1 MNFVPTEFYLRI
13 LPEII
18 LTVFALVIMLIE
30 GPARGDRRARVSGWI
45 ALIGCLAAL
54 AAITVQAAHPGD
66 AFSGMFRVDAFTV
79 FLHVILIAATAVV
92 ILVGM
97 DYLPQQG
104 LERGEFYALLLFA
117 TVGMGFM
124 VGSVEL
130 IMIFIGLEISSIA
143 TYVLCGYRRHDAHST
158 EASLKYFLLGSF
170 ATAFFLYGIALLY
183 GASGTTNLYTMA
195 AQGLHISPDG
205 INHGALVLAAA
216 GLIFIGLGF
225 KISAA
230 PFQMWTP
237 DVYEGAPALV
247 TGFMSAG
254 PKAAAF
260 AVALRIFYVALGGNA
275 AAWFWVVWTA
285 ALLSMCIGN
294 LGALYQKNLKR
305 MLAYSSIAQ
314 AGYVLVAFAALG
326 RDGASAVLFYLAA
339 YVAMNIGAF
348 AIISHFAHREETYVE
363 LKDYAGL
370 GFRFPWMGFCL
381 SIFLFSLI
389 GVPMTG
395 GFFGKLFV
403 FQAALNAHLVGL
415 TIVALLNS
423 ALAAFYYLRVI
434 VYLYM
439 RPREGQPIACA
450 NFTAPL
456 WLAVASCLGVT
467 FWLGIFPSQ
476 VLDYAMK
483 GAQQLLR

>member
-1 MNFVPTEFYLRI
+1 MNLVPGVYYLRI
-13 LPEII
+13 LPEIV
-18 LTVFALVIMLIE
+18 LSVFGVLIMLVE
-30 GPARGDRRARVSGWI
+30 GPARGGSRGRVSGWV
-45 ALIGCLAAL
+45 ALLGCLAAL
-54 AAITVQAAHPGD
+54 AAVRVQAGNAGD
-66 AFSGMFRVDAFTV
+66 AFNGMFRVDTFTV

-92 ILVGM
+92 VLLAM
-97 DYLPQQG
+97 DFLPQQG

-124 VGSVEL
+124 AGSVEL
-130 IMIFIGLEISSIA
+130 IMIFIGLEISSIS
-143 TYVLCGYRRHDAHST
+143 TYVLCGFRRTDKRST
-158 EASLKYFLLGSF
+158 ESSLKYFLLGSF

-183 GASGTTNLYTMA
+183 GATGTTNLYTMA
-195 AQGLHISPDG
+195 SQGLAVSPDG
-205 INHGALVLAAA
+205 LNHGVLVLAAA
-216 GLIFIGLGF
+216 GLMFIGLGF
-225 KISAA
+225 KMSAA

-260 AVALRIFYVALGGNA
+260 AVALRIFYVALDSTSA
-275 AAWFWVVWTA
+275 SWFWIVWVA

-294 LGALYQKNLKR
+294 LGALRQSNLKR

-314 AGYVLVAFAALG
+314 AGYILVAFAALG
-326 RDGASAVLFYLAA
+326 PAGASAVLFYLAA

-348 AIISHFAHREETYVE
+348 AIISHFAHRDEPYVQ

-370 GFRFPWMGFCL
+370 GFRFPLMGFCL

-403 FQAALNAHLVGL
+403 FQAALDAHLVGL

-434 VYLYM
+434 VYMYM
-439 RPREGQPIACA
+439 RPQEQPIECA
-450 NFTAPL
+450 PFTPPL
-456 WLAVASCLGVT
+456 WLAVLSCLGVT
-467 FWLGIFPSQ
+467 VWLGMFPNP
-476 VLDYAMK
+476 VLAIATRSAAQLMK
-483 GAQQLLR
+483 

>member
-1 MNFVPTEFYLRI
+1 VNLVPAAFYLRI
-13 LPEII
+13 LPEIV
-18 LTVFALVIMLIE
+18 LSVFAVLIMLIE
-30 GPARGDRRARVSGWI
+30 GPARAGSRGRISGWV
-45 ALIGCLAAL
+45 ALVGCIAAL
-54 AAITVQAAHPGD
+54 AAVRIQAAHPGD
-66 AFSGMFRVDAFTV
+66 AFNAMFRVDTFTV

-92 ILVGM
+92 VLLAM
-97 DYLPQQG
+97 DYLPTQG
-104 LERGEFYALLLFA
+104 MERGEFYALLLFA

-143 TYVLCGYRRHDAHST
+143 TYVLCGFRRGDKRST

-195 AQGLHISPDG
+195 GQGFAVSPDG
-205 INHGALVLAAA
+205 LNHGVLVLAAA
-216 GLIFIGLGF
+216 GLMFVGLGF

-247 TGFMSAG
+247 TGFISAG

-260 AVALRIFYVALGGNA
+260 AVALRIFYVGLDTTSAS
-275 AAWFWVVWTA
+275 WFWIIWVA
-285 ALLSMCIGN
+285 AILSMCIGN
-294 LGALYQKNLKR
+294 FGALRQTNLKR
-305 MLAYSSIAQ
+305 MMAYSSIAQ

-326 RDGASAVLFYLAA
+326 PAGASAVLFYLAA

-348 AIISHFAHREETYVE
+348 GIISHFAHRDEPYVN

-370 GFRFPWMGFCL
+370 GFKYPWMGFCL
-381 SIFLFSLI
+381 AIFLFSLI

-403 FQAALNAHLVGL
+403 FQAALDAHLVGL
-415 TIVALLNS
+415 TVIALLNS

-434 VYLYM
+434 VYMYM
-439 RPREGQPIACA
+439 RPQEQDNACA
-450 NFTAPL
+450 PFTPSL
-456 WLAVASCLGVT
+456 WLAVLSCLGVT
-467 FWLGIFPSQ
+467 FWLGMFPNS
-476 VLDYAMK
+476 VLQIASRSA
-483 GAQQLLR
+483 AQLMR